1 MRLWIVFIFSEPEP
15 LSMEA
20 LELDWID
27 CYGYDNG
34 LAFAQAF
41 GGTAPYTFSW
51 DNGTW
56 LGNCWYFNSW
66 FTYCCCYRCSWMYC

>member
-1 MRLWIVFIFSEPEP
+1 
-15 LSMEA
+15 MEA

-27 CYGYDNG
+27 CYGYANG

-51 DNGTW
+51 DNGQWVGDTVGT
-56 LGNCWYFNSW
+56 LTLVYILLL
-66 FTYCCCYRCSWMYC
+66 